1 MAVKK
6 HLVSRWGFII
16 SLFDVQVCFIPY
28 YIIECDM
35 EKLPERIRIKDIAR
49 LAGVSVGTV
58 DRVLHGRAGVSPKS
72 RESVEAVL
80 QQLDYQP
87 NMYASALATN
97 KKYLFAYILPKHDE
111 GSYWCDIEKGLNHA
125 VRTYNDFHISIAPF
139 YYDPY
144 IPETFEECSK
154 GVVDLSPDGVVLSP
168 STPEKTFSLTK
179 ELKRK
184 GIPFVFVDSNM
195 PDLEPLAFYG
205 QRSVQSGYFAG
216 SMLMLLARDEQEVVI
231 FRHIH
236 AKNEAKIMNQ
246 QRSRE
251 VGFKTYMTKFF
262 PNCKILELDIDVELS
277 PNQVDNLL
285 DKLFIQHPNV
295 KYGLTFN
302 SKVGIFGEYVERRK
316 RTDFHLLGY
325 DLLDKNVQC
334 LKNGSVHFLIAQQ
347 PFTQGFCSIDGLC
360 KHLIFRKEIKQLN
373 YMPIELL
380 TADNID
386 YYVDKQE

>member
-1 MAVKK
+1 
-6 HLVSRWGFII
+6 
-16 SLFDVQVCFIPY
+16 
-28 YIIECDM
+28 M

-58 DRVLHGRAGVSPKS
+58 DRVLHNRAGVSPKS
-72 RESVEAVL
+72 KKSVDDVL

-111 GSYWCDIEKGLNHA
+111 GSYWCDIENGLKHA
-125 VRTYNDFHISIAPF
+125 VRTYNDFNISIAPF

-144 IPETFEECSK
+144 YPATFAECSK
-154 GVVDLSPDGVVLSP
+154 AVIELNPDGVVLSP
-168 STPEKTFSLTK
+168 CTPEKTFSLTR
-179 ELKRK
+179 ELKQK

-205 QRSVQSGYFAG
+205 QHSVQSGYFAG
-216 SMLMLLARDEQEVVI
+216 SMLMLLAHDEQQVVI

-236 AKNEAKIMNQ
+236 VGCVEDGAKMMNQ

-251 VGFKTYMTKFF
+251 VGFRTYMAKFF
-262 PNCKILELDIDVELS
+262 PNCKILELDVDVELS
-277 PNQVDNLL
+277 TAQMDDFL
-285 DKLFIQHPNV
+285 DSFFALHPCV

-302 SKVGIFGEYVERRK
+302 SQVGIFGEYMKRK
-316 RTDFHLLGY
+316 NRTDFHLLGY
-325 DLLDKNVQC
+325 DLLNRNVQC
-334 LKNGSVHFLIAQQ
+334 LRNGSVHFLIAQQ
-347 PFTQGFCSIDGLC
+347 PFTQGFNSIDGLC

-380 TADNID
+380 TIDNID
-386 YYVDKQE
+386 YYVDKQG

>member
-1 MAVKK
+1 
-6 HLVSRWGFII
+6 
-16 SLFDVQVCFIPY
+16 
-28 YIIECDM
+28 M

-58 DRVLHGRAGVSPKS
+58 DRGLHGRAGVSPKS

-111 GSYWCDIEKGLNHA
+111 GSYWCDIEKGLNYA

-184 GIPFVFVDSNM
+184 GIPFVFFDSNM
-195 PDLEPLAFYG
+195 PDLWLVMVNGRY
-205 QRSVQSGYFAG
+205 RVVI
-216 SMLMLLARDEQEVVI
+216 LQEVCLCFLHVMSKRSLSSDT
-231 FRHIH
+231 F
-236 AKNEAKIMNQ
+236 M
-246 QRSRE
+246 QR
-251 VGFKTYMTKFF
+251 M
-262 PNCKILELDIDVELS
+262 
-277 PNQVDNLL
+277 
-285 DKLFIQHPNV
+285 
-295 KYGLTFN
+295 
-302 SKVGIFGEYVERRK
+302 RR
-316 RTDFHLLGY
+316 R
-325 DLLDKNVQC
+325 
-334 LKNGSVHFLIAQQ
+334 
-347 PFTQGFCSIDGLC
+347 
-360 KHLIFRKEIKQLN
+360 
-373 YMPIELL
+373 
-380 TADNID
+380 
-386 YYVDKQE
+386 